1 MSASSGPCL
10 RCGGVIE
17 AGYTVDVTHGSQ
29 DLPKWYPGEARRSF
43 WGGLK
48 IDKASARTVFSMRC
62 RRADGWKASQN

>member
-1 MSASSGPCL
+1 MVSG
-10 RCGGVIE
+10 
-17 AGYTVDVTHGSQ
+17 
-29 DLPKWYPGEARRSF
+29 KARRSF